1 MRFLL
6 ISALSVIPLTA
17 YAQQKPP
24 RAIPVKEAAL
34 APQKTAT
41 PPRIIEKKIAAITF
55 QGIAFDSRT
64 HRLIVADQAGG
75 PASQYADSAAV
86 AQALGG
92 IAAVNAG
99 FFTPEGKPLGLV
111 ASAGKISGAWN
122 RASSL
127 GSGIWYEKTSG
138 FMGISRREK
147 LGKAAASKMPELIQA
162 GPMLIENSKS
172 VDGLDAQKAS
182 ARTMILWDGNT
193 RWWIGCCSPCTLAE
207 LGKTLATAEPAG
219 WKIKHAL
226 NLDGGRSSDLWISET
241 VPAGPIR
248 CRPLWNKSV
257 RNFLVLIPR
266 SIL

>member
-6 ISALSVIPLTA
+6 ISALVVIPLTTH
-17 YAQQKPP
+17 AQQKPP
-24 RAIPVKEAAL
+24 RAIPVKEAAVV
-34 APQKTAT
+34 PQKTAT
-41 PPRIIEKKIAAITF
+41 LPRITDKQIAEITF

-75 PASQYADSAAV
+75 PASKYADSAAA

-127 GSGIWYEKTSG
+127 GSGVWYEKTPG

-147 LGKAAASKMPELIQA
+147 LGKAAASKMSELIQA
-162 GPMLIENSKS
+162 GPMLIENGKS
-172 VDGLDAQKAS
+172 VGGLDAQKAS

-193 RWWIGCCSPCTLAE
+193 RWWIGCCSPCSLAE
-207 LGKTLATAEPAG
+207 LGKNLVTAEPAG

-226 NLDGGRSSDLWISET
+226 NLDGGRSSDLWISAT
-241 VPAGPIR
+241 VSGGPILR
-248 CRPLWNKSV
+248 RPLWNKSV
-257 RNFLVLIPR
+257 RNFLILMPR
-266 SIL
+266 SGL